1 MDYAETITTT
11 AGPQPAWAALA
22 DVTSYPRWTAS
33 MSTVEPLDGPSLAV
47 GGRFR
52 IRQPGLPP
60 TVWRV
65 CELRP
70 GASFAWDA
78 HVPGVHTVAYHRV
91 DGQPDGTTRI
101 SIGIRQTGALAWLVA
116 LLTAARTRRYL
127 RMEAAGLKAAAES
140 AAPAS
145 PPPAGESAAPASPS
159 PAVEAEAVAATD
171 DDPAST
177 GGR

>member
-1 MDYAETITTT
+1 MNYAETIATT
-11 AGPQPAWAALA
+11 AAPEHAWAALA
-22 DVTSYPRWTAS
+22 NVTSYPRWTAS
-33 MSTVEPLDGPSLAV
+33 MSTVEPLDRPSLEM
-47 GGRFR
+47 GSRFR

-70 GASFAWDA
+70 GASFVWDA
-78 HVPGVHTVAYHRV
+78 HAPGVHTIAYHRV
-91 DGQPDGTTRI
+91 EGQPDGTTRI
-101 SIGIRQTGALAWLVA
+101 SIGIQQTGALAWLVA

-140 AAPAS
+140 
-145 PPPAGESAAPASPS
+145 
-159 PAVEAEAVAATD
+159 EAVASSSPAAESGTVASPAGAADATD
-171 DDPAST
+171 DGAAST

>member
-11 AGPQPAWAALA
+11 AGTGPTWAALA
-22 DVTSYPRWTAS
+22 NVTSYPRWTTS
-33 MSTVEPLDGPSLAV
+33 MSNVEPLDGPSLDV
-47 GGRFR
+47 GNRFR
-52 IRQPGLPP
+52 IRQPGLPT

-78 HVPGVHTVAYHRV
+78 HAPGVHTVAYHRV
-91 DGQPDGTTRI
+91 DGQSDGTTRI

-127 RMEAAGLKAAAES
+127 RMEAAGLRAAAEAG
-140 AAPAS
+140 AAP
-145 PPPAGESAAPASPS
+145 SPS
-159 PAVEAEAVAATD
+159 PAGEAGAVTAMD
-171 DDPAST
+171 DGAAST
-177 GGR
+177 DGR